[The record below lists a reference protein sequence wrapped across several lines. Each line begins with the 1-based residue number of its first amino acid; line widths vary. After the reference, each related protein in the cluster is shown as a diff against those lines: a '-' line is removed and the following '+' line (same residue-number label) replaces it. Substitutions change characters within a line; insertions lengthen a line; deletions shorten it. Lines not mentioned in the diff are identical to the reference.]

1 MKIAIISDTHSLLR
15 PEVEEK
21 ALVEEILQ
29 IYTTHPGIDV
39 SCDIGPDNK
48 VMMRLLPDYA
58 VLRNDDNQ
66 KNGSFPLTRSETS

>member
-1 MKIAIISDTHSLLR
+1 MKIATISDTHSLMR

-58 VLRNDDNQ
+58 VFRHDDNQ

>member
-29 IYTTHPGIDV
+29 ISTTHPGIDV
-39 SCDIGPDNK
+39 SGILDRITK
-48 VMMRLLPDYA
+48 
-58 VLRNDDNQ
+58 
-66 KNGSFPLTRSETS
+66 